1 MWQQLFCHGESY
13 YSKNLVMVNMRVTI
27 MLEWMN
33 ILVYQHLPESKLSLW
48 MSYRVRSFTIAT
60 IQYLIMILV
69 FWPVERF
76 LLELKESL
84 LIGAFHRRHC
94 NYSTG
99 LVINKI
105 FVRNLF
111 VFNSS
116 RIVLIEWTFYFVIFN
131 CVGTTFRGNGIMQFT
146 FVLVMRSNITWLVFQ
161 SFL

>member
-94 NYSTG
+94 TYSTG
-99 LVINKI
+99 LVIRSLLEI
-105 FVRNLF
+105 YLF
-111 VFNSS
+111 L
-116 RIVLIEWTFYFVIFN
+116 IVLAF
-131 CVGTTFRGNGIMQFT
+131 
-146 FVLVMRSNITWLVFQ
+146 
-161 SFL
+161 FLLNELFIILSSLIV